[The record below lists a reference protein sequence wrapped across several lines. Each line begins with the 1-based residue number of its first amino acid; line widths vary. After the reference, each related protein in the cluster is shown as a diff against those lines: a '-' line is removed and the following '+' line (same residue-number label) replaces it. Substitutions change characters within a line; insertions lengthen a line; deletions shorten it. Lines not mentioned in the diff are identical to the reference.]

1 MKYLLAD
8 CTTAQ
13 CCHAACNNVNSTSCP
28 KLLRFWHTFAKFFVS
43 SFQVGHVWAAI
54 WISWHAVSEQQK
66 KPPWDGDISTFLC
79 MRPKAQ
85 VSPPSSSSSSPA
97 FFMVSS
103 STPCDWE
110 ATLPPLAPR
119 PSLMSLFVRVT
130 KPCKPWWPVWSEQ
143 RVC

>member
-1 MKYLLAD
+1 MKHLLAD
-8 CTTAQ
+8 CTTAL

-28 KLLRFWHTFAKFFVS
+28 KLQRFWHTFAEFCVS
-43 SFQVGHVWAAI
+43 SFQVAHVWAAI
-54 WISWHAVSEQQK
+54 WMSWHAVSEQWK
-66 KPPWDGDISTFLC
+66 KTSLRWRHFNISLHAA
-79 MRPKAQ
+79 KSSGQ
-85 VSPPSSSSSSPA
+85 SSSSSSSPA

-103 STPCDWE
+103 STPRDWE

-119 PSLMSLFVRVT
+119 PSLMSLCVWVT